1 MDRWNQPN
9 LPRQCGIPEIQY
21 VSITGNGGKDL
32 ANPDNEVRVN
42 NIAGSFILE
51 FDGSSVSVDT
61 RDSVNCAYGY
71 EGNMRI
77 IPREEDEDRAGDQV
91 YMTCHYVIKV
101 PSWVEEYSITLIVL
115 GTLFGIGG
123 SIGYYYYRQWLQ
135 RVWMRKKAEK
145 RRSRK
150 SSESSVGNIGGGG
163 GRSSSRVVD
172 SRRAKS
178 SGKVKGSRSKSGDK
192 KKKKKKKGKKK
203 KKKKSKG

>member
-1 MDRWNQPN
+1 LCYEQNPEWDPWDDPLERDGILLPN
-9 LPRQCGIPEIQY
+9 EILGT
-21 VSITGNGGKDL
+21 SPPSTKD
-32 ANPDNEVRVN
+32 VN
-42 NIAGSFILE
+42 
-51 FDGSSVSVDT
+51 
-61 RDSVNCAYGY
+61 SVNCAYGY

-163 GRSSSRVVD
+163 GRSSSRVVG